1 MTYYYLVMA
10 NDGTQYVET
19 SRPLTGDHITPLTKE
34 QYDIIMEIYRLE
46 DEGAEDFIEENE

>member
-19 SRPLTGDHITPLTKE
+19 SHPLVGDHITPLTKE

-46 DEGAEDFIEENE
+46 EEGAEDFIEENE